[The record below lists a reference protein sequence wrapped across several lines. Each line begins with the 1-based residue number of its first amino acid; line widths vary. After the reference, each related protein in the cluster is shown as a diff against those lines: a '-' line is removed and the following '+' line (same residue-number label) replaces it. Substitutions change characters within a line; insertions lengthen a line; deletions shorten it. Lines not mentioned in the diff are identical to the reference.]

1 MMGDKN
7 SFLLYKNWGK
17 SINKLSDEEA
27 GKLIKSIFTYV
38 QGREK
43 TEFDELATEMIFDI
57 IVDSLERDL
66 EKYKKTVKR
75 NQENGKKGGRPRK
88 PEVITETQNN
98 PVGFKESEGLKKI
111 PKKADIDNDNGID
124 NVNDIDNVKDKD
136 IEEPLVGNK
145 VSNNSQSN
153 ELIKEVVNHLNLIN
167 NSKYKH
173 TTDNTRKHIKA
184 RINDGYTF
192 DDFKLV
198 IEYKVYEWKN
208 DEKMRKFIRP
218 ETLFGSKF
226 ESYLQNAHIALQKN
240 ADSNQSIID
249 EIMEMKELERR
260 IKNGEI

>member
-111 PKKADIDNDNGID
+111 PKKIPN
-124 NVNDIDNVKDKD
+124 
-136 IEEPLVGNK
+136 
-145 VSNNSQSN
+145 
-153 ELIKEVVNHLNLIN
+153 
-167 NSKYKH
+167 
-173 TTDNTRKHIKA
+173 
-184 RINDGYTF
+184 
-192 DDFKLV
+192 
-198 IEYKVYEWKN
+198 
-208 DEKMRKFIRP
+208 
-218 ETLFGSKF
+218 
-226 ESYLQNAHIALQKN
+226 
-240 ADSNQSIID
+240 
-249 EIMEMKELERR
+249 
-260 IKNGEI
+260 